1 MKTLFLN
8 VRQMMLWGLVLL
20 VGALFTGTAHATE
33 GGFSISAT
41 NETITQGTLGSSSIT
56 VTPVNGYTGNITFA
70 VTASNPAL
78 TNGCVLFSNYAN
90 VSGVNPTTVG
100 NLTIATQNLA
110 CPPNSIGNQIGG
122 GTISE
127 VRPSGFVRRGD
138 SKSSKPM
145 EAALGGGLLIG
156 LLGLRSH
163 KLRRL
168 ACLLVLI
175 AMGGFAVGCSEPAP
189 LLTPKGSYALTLVG
203 TDSGATPNISA
214 STTFTVTVQ

>member
-41 NETITQGTLGSSSIT
+41 NETIAQGTLGSSSIT

-122 GTISE
+122 E
-127 VRPSGFVRRGD
+127 RLVRFVRLALCGAEIQRAL
-138 SKSSKPM
+138 SLWKPLW
-145 EAALGGGLLIG
+145 AV
-156 LLGLRSH
+156 
-163 KLRRL
+163 
-168 ACLLVLI
+168 AC
-175 AMGGFAVGCSEPAP
+175 
-189 LLTPKGSYALTLVG
+189 
-203 TDSGATPNISA
+203 
-214 STTFTVTVQ
+214 